1 MSRLCGRGR
10 RRPSGPVAVG
20 AETKDTLT
28 EALAAG
34 AGHLPSEDLAGAVVF
49 ADVDVSHCW
58 SSLPQGINIGDLVEA
73 VGPPYDRTWIEFQGA
88 PNDLNALAWGV
99 LLDRS

>member
-1 MSRLCGRGR
+1 M
-10 RRPSGPVAVG
+10 AVG
-20 AETKDTLT
+20 AEIK
-28 EALAAG
+28 EALTNARPAA
-34 AGHLPSEDLAGAVVF
+34 ATEHLPSEDLAGAVVF
-49 ADVDVSHCW
+49 ADVDVGRYW

-73 VGPPYDRTWIEFQGA
+73 VVPPYDRTWIEFQGA